1 MFGRFKKFLVMWTTT
16 LSINAGAIYKPSRV
30 LSKLYLKAIQ
40 KQPMIKIQV
49 QNSSPIYEVE
59 AQSHFIIF
67 NLYSY
72 LLAKTLADVIM
83 GAHDRIVS
91 SALHGSLEEC
101 VHHSLSSSNV
111 LLVIWYVVC
120 KACPSVL
127 RSLLLLVIFAH
138 NLETLRQNPLLADLR
153 AHLLQALPQ
162 KCWARHQRK
171 TTRSIY
177 FQLHQRYLLL
187 NTQMNYKIVKKQ
199 KIQYLNWIPKQTP
212 TSRNVYKSTSI
223 SNILFNPILS
233 PPMWAGFSS

>member
-49 QNSSPIYEVE
+49 QSMKQKLNAISLFSISTVR
-59 AQSHFIIF
+59 
-67 NLYSY
+67 Y

-91 SALHGSLEEC
+91 SAVHGSLEEC

-127 RSLLLLVIFAH
+127 RSLLLLIIFAH

-187 NTQMNYKIVKKQ
+187 NTQMNYKIVKKP

-212 TSRNVYKSTSI
+212 TLRKVYKSTSI
-223 SNILFNPILS
+223 CNILFNAILS
-233 PPMWAGFSS
+233 PPMNRVF